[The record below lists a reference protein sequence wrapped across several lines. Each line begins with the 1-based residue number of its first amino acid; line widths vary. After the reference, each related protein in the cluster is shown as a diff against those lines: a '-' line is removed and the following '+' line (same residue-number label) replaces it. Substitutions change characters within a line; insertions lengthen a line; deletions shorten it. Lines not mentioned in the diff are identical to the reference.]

1 MLTRSNI
8 LNLGKLWFQAINIK
22 IIGYSEPKFANFKST
37 MLTPK
42 FVNWSFE
49 NYLKIGVLKII
60 WRLEFW
66 KLFENWN
73 FEELFENGSF

>member
-37 MLTPK
+37 MLTQK

-49 NYLKIGVLKII
+49 N
-60 WRLEFW
+60 WS
-66 KLFENWN
+66 FENWK
-73 FEELFENGSF
+73 FEELFENGSFEN